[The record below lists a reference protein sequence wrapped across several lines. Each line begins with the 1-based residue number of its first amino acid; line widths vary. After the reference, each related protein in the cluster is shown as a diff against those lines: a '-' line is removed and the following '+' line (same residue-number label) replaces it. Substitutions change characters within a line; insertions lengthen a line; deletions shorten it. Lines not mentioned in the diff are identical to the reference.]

1 MNTRDDF
8 FYQAVIYAKEKNY
21 SAARAM
27 LRNLLYQYPDDIEGL
42 LLYSIV
48 AKHEKGAIQA
58 LKRILVIDPDHE
70 IAFNKLAALK
80 NTSRVSIPSPTVP
93 LSIPSPDVRSVQQ
106 KVSADISRQK
116 PLESRLKRTPNSSMA
131 NANVPSPTP
140 PPATSRNRTP
150 VTPPP
155 EQVIERKTLE
165 PSQMMTP
172 QNSARVR
179 RKKRNLVDIILVS
192 LLVITCLCLTI
203 AAGQRIMMF
212 FVG

>member
-116 PLESRLKRTPNSSMA
+116 PLESRLKRTPNSSTE
-131 NANVPSPTP
+131 NQVRPRPVPTP
-140 PPATSRNRTP
+140 AANPTP
-150 VTPPP
+150 NPPP

-165 PSQMMTP
+165 TGQTIAPKNGVWQGK
-172 QNSARVR
+172 
-179 RKKRNLVDIILVS
+179 KKRNLVDMLLIGLLIL
-192 LLVITCLCLTI
+192 TCLCVSM
-203 AAGQRIMMF
+203 AAVQRILIYFM
-212 FVG
+212 GSA